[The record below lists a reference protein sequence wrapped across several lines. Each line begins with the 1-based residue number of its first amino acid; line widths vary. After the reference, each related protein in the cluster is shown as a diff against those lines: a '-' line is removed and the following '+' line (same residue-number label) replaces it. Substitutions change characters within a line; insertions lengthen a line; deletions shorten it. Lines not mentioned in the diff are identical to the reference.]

1 MILRYAVRY
10 AANLATSSFS
20 ICKRRGCASLSAM
33 AAATSPA
40 VEAFIARIGDELV
53 VAQVS
58 IGRAGKNYELRH
70 VADRDAPAEKLRSL
84 QPYDLRGLAQ
94 FTSGGGFRPLKSA
107 PDLQTG
113 WRSTAHGIVELELAL
128 NQLYPGAIADW
139 YAAQS
144 PAPPVTHFRE
154 FANRQTGMYRITTML
169 SDAQAARVARS
180 CCHESFCLK
189 RRLWSVEGAAPDSV
203 DEKSLIPCLEP
214 CAVMLEFARKA
225 MRIEQEDKLKADLS
239 LAEPAAIHA
248 ALEAA
253 LTRPD
258 AEVRQADFD
267 SPNNPRRLRLIL
279 EKLAA
284 LPKPL
289 KVEAEE

>member
-1 MILRYAVRY
+1 
-10 AANLATSSFS
+10 
-20 ICKRRGCASLSAM
+20 M
-33 AAATSPA
+33 AAATNPA
-40 VEAFIARIGDELV
+40 VEALIARIGDDLLLG
-53 VAQVS
+53 QVS
-58 IGRAGKNYELRH
+58 IGRTGKSFELRH
-70 VADRDAPAEKLRSL
+70 VADRDAPAEKLRRV
-84 QPYDLRGLAQ
+84 QPGELRGPAQ

-113 WRSTAHGIVELELAL
+113 WRSTAHDAAELELAL

-139 YAAQS
+139 HAAQCPS
-144 PAPPVTHFRE
+144 PPVTHFRE

-169 SDAQAARVARS
+169 SDAQVARVARS
-180 CCHESFCLK
+180 CCHESICLK
-189 RRLWSVEGAAPDSV
+189 RRLWTAEGLAPDRV

-225 MRIEQEDKLKADLS
+225 MRIEQEGKLKVELS
-239 LAEPAAIHA
+239 LADLATIRA
-248 ALEAA
+248 ALETAVA
-253 LTRPD
+253 HPASD
-258 AEVRQADFD
+258 GRQADFD

-289 KVEAEE
+289 RVEADE